1 MLTWVFAG
9 PSVFLIALLAYRHN
23 NPYVYPGLEDRI
35 LLVLAPI
42 GMALLYLY
50 LDDEET
56 WRRISGAGGLAGM
69 LRKSRCWR
77 FCEDVWQRAPPSI
90 RARA

>member
-1 MLTWVFAG
+1 MVLRLESMGEHEKKRDLRGMLTWVFAG
-9 PSVFLIALLAYRHN
+9 LSVFLIALLAYRHN

-35 LLVLAPI
+35 LLIIVPV

-56 WRRISGAGGLAGM
+56 WRRIEHI
-69 LRKSRCWR
+69 LRLK
-77 FCEDVWQRAPPSI
+77 
-90 RARA
+90 